1 MILPTIQPLPPC
13 CSSSPP
19 KAIKPCQQ
27 SLQRWAMPDV
37 VTWASVALVLLVVLG
52 TSYVVLR
59 AVRAH
64 GTEHARCRERG
75 DEAALGRAPL
85 EQG

>member
-1 MILPTIQPLPPC
+1 
-13 CSSSPP
+13 
-19 KAIKPCQQ
+19 
-27 SLQRWAMPDV
+27 MPDL

-52 TSYVVLR
+52 TSSVVLR

-64 GTEHARCRERG
+64 RTEHARCRERG